1 MQKRR
6 LVIFVTL
13 LALLALLAV
22 AAPAWADS
30 PGIMVITGWGADN
43 TGLSVPYNMG
53 SSRGQIE
60 IPADPGSI
68 PAQYQEKLDSVGAIE
83 AAYNINGQV
92 MHALGTLANDY
103 PIAYSSG
110 LIAYMARVGFNP
122 AVVGGPNIP
131 PGSVTSAMMPNGY
144 LLVDQVGSD
153 GWAVQ
158 LSPGQ
163 TPAAMAGAVSTPAPQ
178 IVSQPSST
186 YVKPQPSEIQT
197 KPTPREAAATSPSIP
212 APGKGSSSPQALA
225 KDQQGA
231 AALHVPLSYVTN
243 PPAVHYPKTGT
254 TAKSFPWKWVY
265 IGGGLLVLLVA
276 AVVVIM
282 RRRQKEYPVW

>member
-1 MQKRR
+1 MVREQRYWKNCLIYNNIERGEGVDYKSKKRR

-30 PGIMVITGWGADN
+30 PGIMVITGWGANN
-43 TGLSVPYNMG
+43 TGLLYIITLG
-53 SSRGQIE
+53 SSRGAIE
-60 IPADPGSI
+60 IPADPRLYPRPSI
-68 PAQYQEKLDSVGAIE
+68 KETDSVGAIE
-83 AAYNINGQV
+83 AAYSINGQV

-158 LSPGQ
+158 LSPAQ
-163 TPAAMAGAVSTPAPQ
+163 TRLPDRSGEHTGSADREPTF
-178 IVSQPSST
+178 IDLN
-186 YVKPQPSEIQT
+186 VKPQPSEIQT
-197 KPTPREAAATSPSIP
+197 KPTPRRGGCYQPVHPCTRQ
-212 APGKGSSSPQALA
+212 GDSSPQALA

-231 AALHVPLSYVTN
+231 AALHVPLST
-243 PPAVHYPKTGT
+243 
-254 TAKSFPWKWVY
+254 
-265 IGGGLLVLLVA
+265 
-276 AVVVIM
+276 
-282 RRRQKEYPVW
+282 